1 MEPAV
6 LVLKVDFTFFIFKNI
21 SDNLL
26 TKNLRFLNFETDI
39 NCDILI
45 SYLSRRLILT

>member
-1 MEPAV
+1 MEPVV
-6 LVLKVDFTFFIFKNI
+6 LVLKVNFNFFIFKNK
-21 SDNLL
+21 SENLL

-45 SYLSRRLILT
+45 AYLSRRLILT